1 MSTWKTLG
9 YAGLIPFFGCLTLS
23 AYIDN
28 LGFNSQQVFIAY
40 SAVILSFIAGSLWRI
55 DDNNEHKSRQLI
67 SNIFS
72 LIAFSALCVH
82 FLAGLIILASSYP
95 LILFFEYKMTG
106 QASMKKHYMIMRCK
120 LTLLVFIVHIF
131 AVYLWHF

>member
-72 LIAFSALCVH
+72 LIAFSALCVNY
-82 FLAGLIILASSYP
+82 LAGLIILASSYP
-95 LILFFEYKMTG
+95 LILFFEYKISG

-120 LTLLVFIVHIF
+120 LTLLVFIAHIC
-131 AVYLWHF
+131 AIYLWHF

>member
-23 AYIDN
+23 AYFDN

-120 LTLLVFIVHIF
+120 LTLLVFIAHIC
-131 AVYLWHF
+131 AIYLWHF

>member
-9 YAGLIPFFGCLTLS
+9 YAGLIPFFGCLILS
-23 AYIDN
+23 TYIDN

-120 LTLLVFIVHIF
+120 LTLLVFIAHIC
-131 AVYLWHF
+131 AIYLWHF

>member
-72 LIAFSALCVH
+72 LIAFSALCVNY
-82 FLAGLIILASSYP
+82 LAGLIILASSYP
-95 LILFFEYKMTG
+95 LILFFEYKMSG

>member
-1 MSTWKTLG
+1 MKTWKTLG

-95 LILFFEYKMTG
+95 LILFFEYKMSG
-106 QASMKKHYMIMRCK
+106 QTSMRKHYMIMRCK
-120 LTLLVFIVHIF
+120 LTLLVFIAHIF

>member
-1 MSTWKTLG
+1 MNTWKALG

-28 LGFNSQQVFIAY
+28 LGFNSQQIFIAY
-40 SAVILSFIAGSLWRI
+40 SAIILSFIAGSLWRVE
-55 DDNNEHKSRQLI
+55 DNNAHKNRQLV

-72 LIAFSALCVH
+72 LIAFSALCVN

-95 LILFFEYKMTG
+95 LILFFEYRITVKSA
-106 QASMKKHYMIMRCK
+106 QKRHYMIMRCK
-120 LTLLVFIVHIF
+120 LSFLVFLAHIF

>member
-120 LTLLVFIVHIF
+120 LTLLVFIAHIC
-131 AVYLWHF
+131 AIYLWHF